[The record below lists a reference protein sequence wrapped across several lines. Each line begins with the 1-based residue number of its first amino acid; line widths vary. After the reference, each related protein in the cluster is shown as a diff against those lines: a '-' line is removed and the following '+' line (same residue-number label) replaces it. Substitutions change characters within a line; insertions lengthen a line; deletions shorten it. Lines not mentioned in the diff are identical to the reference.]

1 MLVGLLRHLDEIA
14 GDKSLVE
21 EIGLAVADEPF
32 FHTKSWPDP
41 LHLGIFRV
49 MLYALVREIN
59 PSYAIETGV
68 LHGLTSA
75 FMLRAL
81 DCNGNG
87 RLVSV
92 DLPSYFHAGPV
103 NRDGFTDTLPPEKEP
118 GWVVAEAYRH
128 RWDLRLGNSL
138 EILPKVFARYGKAGL
153 FVHDSEHT
161 YETMWGEMTLAWEHL
176 EQGGVM
182 VCDNVD
188 SNTSFFDFCRRVGRI
203 PFVVAQDLRLG
214 NSLEILP
221 KVFARYGKAGLFVH
235 DSEHTYETM
244 WGEMTLAWEHLEQG
258 GVMVCDN
265 VDSNT
270 SFFDFCRR
278 VGRIPFVVAQDR
290 LGPIRFGIV
299 LR

>member
-1 MLVGLLRHLDEIA
+1 MSNQESSLRADFAAILSDFAQWSGLVGLLRHLDEIA

-203 PFVVAQDLRLG
+203 PFVVAQD
-214 NSLEILP
+214 
-221 KVFARYGKAGLFVH
+221 
-235 DSEHTYETM
+235 
-244 WGEMTLAWEHLEQG
+244 
-258 GVMVCDN
+258 
-265 VDSNT
+265 
-270 SFFDFCRR
+270 
-278 VGRIPFVVAQDR
+278 R